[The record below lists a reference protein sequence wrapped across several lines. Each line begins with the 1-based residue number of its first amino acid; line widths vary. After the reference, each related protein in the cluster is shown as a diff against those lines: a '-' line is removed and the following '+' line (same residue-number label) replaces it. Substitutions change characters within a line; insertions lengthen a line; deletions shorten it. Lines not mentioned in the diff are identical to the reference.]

1 MASRYMGRRGDDIIV
16 GSGDIPGLGITA
28 DPPRV
33 GGDRMF
39 IGEGAP
45 RSVNVPNIQPIVPP
59 TIASAPS
66 FKKDIFP
73 TRREPTMDPLS
84 GLTPEIVE
92 ALNLRK
98 EATDA
103 ATAATDQYEADVAD
117 FKNTMATEAEQGI
130 ASLPE
135 VDFKKDIFPTRPTG
149 TEPPSMMGITMDP
162 VPDPVTGDRY
172 PGTVPAENPYTNVFE
187 TPPTLLELGDPYIDI
202 SEPYFGEPKP
212 TAYIPESDVITAG
225 TPPMSPTSIDPGNST
240 ISLPNLPWDPD
251 TPPWEP
257 PLPPVDPPPLPPVI
271 SEPDPGPTGPINP
284 YTGQPIENAYQ
295 RPTSF
300 ESGATPLVKAM
311 SPQEFGTAPGFE
323 PVYTPLPR
331 PTAPPPKK
339 PPRTFIDDQTPPNK
353 KDPMAPPGA
362 KHGMYLSD
370 SFLNKGLSQLPTG
383 KQNDTLTTQVF
394 QAGFRPRR

>member
-1 MASRYMGRRGDDIIV
+1 MASRYMGPRGDDIIV

-117 FKNTMATEAEQGI
+117 YKNTMATEAEQGI

-172 PGTVPAENPYTNVFE
+172 PGTVPAENPYANVFE

-225 TPPMSPTSIDPGNST
+225 TPPMSPTSVDPGNST
-240 ISLPNLPWDPD
+240 ISLPSLPWDPD
-251 TPPWEP
+251 NLPWEP
-257 PLPPVDPPPLPPVI
+257 PLPPVDPPPLPPV
-271 SEPDPGPTGPINP
+271 DPGPTGPINP

-300 ESGATPLVKAM
+300 ESGATPLVRAM
-311 SPQEFGTAPGFE
+311 SPQEFGTAPGFDLK
-323 PVYTPLPR
+323 PPKQPR
-331 PTAPPPKK
+331 PIRRPIY
-339 PPRTFIDDQTPPNK
+339 IDDQTPPNK

>member
-117 FKNTMATEAEQGI
+117 YKNTMATEAEQGI

-135 VDFKKDIFPTRPTG
+135 VDFKKDIFPERQTPDRTFIE
-149 TEPPSMMGITMDP
+149 EPPIS
-162 VPDPVTGDRY
+162 
-172 PGTVPAENPYTNVFE
+172 TVPSQNPYANVFE
-187 TPPTLLELGDPYIDI
+187 TPPTLPETPPFLPEIGDGYIDI
-202 SEPYFGEPKP
+202 NDPYFGEPKP

-225 TPPMSPTSIDPGNST
+225 TPPISPTSVDPGNST
-240 ISLPNLPWDPD
+240 ISLPSLPWDPDNLPWDPD
-251 TPPWEP
+251 NPPWDEP

-311 SPQEFGTAPGFE
+311 SPQEFGTAPGFN
-323 PVYTPLPR
+323 LK
-331 PTAPPPKK
+331 PPKK
-339 PPRTFIDDQTPPNK
+339 PRPIRRPIYIDDQPPPNK

-362 KHGMYLSD
+362 KHGM
-370 SFLNKGLSQLPTG
+370 
-383 KQNDTLTTQVF
+383 
-394 QAGFRPRR
+394 